1 MKLDLEINIT
11 IKNTGDVNQLKITV
25 NENEKLNY
33 VLVALEMAERE
44 LQSKMMDA
52 FKITNQDAQEWFEN
66 VTLKEIYN

>member
-25 NENEKLNY
+25 NENEKLNH
-33 VLVALEMAERE
+33 VLVALRMAERE

>member
-25 NENEKLNY
+25 NENEKLNH
-33 VLVALEMAERE
+33 VLVALRMAEIE
-44 LQSKMMDA
+44 LQSKMKDA

-66 VTLKEIYN
+66 VTLKEIYD